1 MVFELWII
9 SQVVVHEN
17 INPNDYYTISATGVT
32 RLRDNETEYTTLGS
46 WEKEYRDYQILIKI
60 KTFSNFRMWKAFAVW
75 RKNVRTKKISQ
86 CKNDLSEN
94 LFIVNDVSY
103 TKSCWSTLLNLIIP
117 VFLSQNLLLKR
128 LNPNPDRKPLVRFWV
143 RFWCRGFYG
152 RGSGTGVSQQSD

>member
-1 MVFELWII
+1 M
-9 SQVVVHEN
+9 VVHEN

-32 RLRDNETEYTTLGS
+32 RLRDDETEYTTLGS

-94 LFIVNDVSY
+94 LFIVNDVSFMLHMCSVSSSI
-103 TKSCWSTLLNLIIP
+103 TFFIALFHKN
-117 VFLSQNLLLKR
+117 
-128 LNPNPDRKPLVRFWV
+128 
-143 RFWCRGFYG
+143 
-152 RGSGTGVSQQSD
+152 GSK